1 MKTIEEAEV
10 RIFAIMGTGFCVEPE
25 DGEKVFRILKQIL
38 EQGNKA
44 VLSFLNVEIL
54 TAAFLNTA
62 IGRLYGVFNYG
73 KIKESL
79 KVKNIS
85 TEDKFLLKK
94 VTGTAK
100 AYYKKNNQ

>member
-1 MKTIEEAEV
+1 MYKEIEI
-10 RIFAIMGTGFCVEPE
+10 RIFSIVGNGFCVEPG
-25 DGEKVFRILKQIL
+25 DGEKVFFLLKQVL

-62 IGRLYGVFNYG
+62 IGRLYGVFDYG

-79 KVKNIS
+79 KVKDIS
-85 TEDKFLLKK
+85 IEDKHIIKK
-94 VTGTAK
+94 VTDTAK
-100 AYYKKNNQ
+100 AYYKHNTRTA